1 MLVKLRKK
9 VIFIHFIMYI
19 HNFNKI
25 IKGNK
30 WTNDFS
36 IPSCI
41 DSEIGY

>member
-1 MLVKLRKK
+1 
-9 VIFIHFIMYI
+9 MYI
-19 HNFNKI
+19 NNFNKIIKGNQI

-30 WTNDFS
+30 WTNDFC

>member
-1 MLVKLRKK
+1 MLVELREKK
-9 VIFIHFIMYI
+9 VLYNKMYI
-19 HNFNKI
+19 NNFNKI

-41 DSEIGY
+41 NALMH